1 MVIVS
6 IITGLCTG
14 GVVITLLI
22 FLLRNKVGT
31 KEAELCRAG
40 IKDLMIANRD
50 VANGNHEHCKSELRR
65 IRKALACIIAKQYGK
80 ESSIAELATD
90 NTDLAVDA
98 LVEQLNGD

>member
-1 MVIVS
+1 METS
-6 IITGLCTG
+6 IIIGIVTGLCTG

-31 KEAELCRAG
+31 KEAELCRTN
-40 IKDLMIANRD
+40 IKDLMSAD
-50 VANGNHEHCKSELRR
+50 HEHNTSEHKR
-65 IRKALACIIAKQYGK
+65 IRKALACIIAKQFGK